1 MDTESEKTD
10 KIEELTP
17 IHPQEG
23 SKAPSETVSD
33 SFILDESSIQNE
45 DDENDET
52 DFYEEL
58 ESAKGIPIPFL
69 FLSKKNFRPLLF
81 RLTRR
86 SVFLLFFL
94 LLAFSTYFVIGNFQH
109 FLDSNLR
116 AILFMITLTSIVLVL
131 DSFIAIIQSIIFF
144 FTEKRIF
151 FAIYIIF
158 FVFLIVF
165 SSAIGIIAISLKSA
179 SEGF

>member
-1 MDTESEKTD
+1 MNTESEKTD
-10 KIEELTP
+10 IIEELTP
-17 IHPQEG
+17 IPPQDDTANSPEVDSG
-23 SKAPSETVSD
+23 
-33 SFILDESSIQNE
+33 SFILDESSIENE
-45 DDENDET
+45 EDLADET

-58 ESAKGIPIPFL
+58 ESAKGIPLPFV
-69 FLSKKNFRPLLF
+69 FLTKKNFRPLLF

-94 LLAFSTYFVIGNFQH
+94 LIAFTTYFVIGNFQH

-116 AILFMITLTSIVLVL
+116 VILFMIVLTSIVLVL

-158 FVFLIVF
+158 FVFLIAF
-165 SSAIGIIAISLKSA
+165 STAIGIIAISLKSA

>member
-10 KIEELTP
+10 IIEELAP
-17 IHPQEG
+17 ITPQEAG
-23 SKAPSETVSD
+23 NGLTESD
-33 SFILDESSIQNE
+33 SGSFILDESSIEE
-45 DDENDET
+45 DDNGGEET
-52 DFYEEL
+52 FYEEL
-58 ESAKGIPIPFL
+58 ESTRGIPLPFL
-69 FLSKKNFRPLLF
+69 FLTKKNFRPLLF

-94 LLAFSTYFVIGNFQH
+94 LIAFSTYFVIGNYQN

-116 AILFMITLTSIVLVL
+116 LILFMIVINSIVLIL
-131 DSFIAIIQSIIFF
+131 DSSIAIIQSIIFF

-158 FVFLIVF
+158 FVFSILF
-165 SSAIGIIAISLKSA
+165 SSAIGLAAISLKSI